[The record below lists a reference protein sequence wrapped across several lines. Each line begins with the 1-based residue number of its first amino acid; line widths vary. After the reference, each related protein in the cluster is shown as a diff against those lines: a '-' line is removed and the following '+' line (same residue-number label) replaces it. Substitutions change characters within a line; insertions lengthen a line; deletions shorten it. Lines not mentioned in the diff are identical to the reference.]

1 MLKYFRPPI
10 YMSTFTVSL
19 NKGENSFKALAFN
32 SQRTE
37 SQPAEMLFIY
47 NAPKVSSSEA
57 GGTKGGIQLHLFV
70 IGINKYKNPK
80 YNLNYATADA
90 SSFKEAVEKSSMS
103 IFSKTTVFFIDDDN
117 ATTEGITNALEKI
130 KTTAQAKD
138 VFIFYYA
145 GHGVMSDKKEFFLV
159 PTDVTQL
166 YGADGALSQ
175 KG

>member
-1 MLKYFRPPI
+1 
-10 YMSTFTVSL
+10 MSTFTVSL

-90 SSFKEAVEKSSMS
+90 SSFKEAVEKAACPFSVKQMS
-103 IFSKTTVFFIDDDN
+103 FLSTTIMR
-117 ATTEGITNALEKI
+117 
-130 KTTAQAKD
+130 Q
-138 VFIFYYA
+138 
-145 GHGVMSDKKEFFLV
+145 KKASRTLW
-159 PTDVTQL
+159 
-166 YGADGALSQ
+166 
-175 KG
+175 KR